1 MQNDK
6 QFIKNFITLSI
17 IFGAIGTATFAGI
30 SYAIG
35 VLGLIPLQLFL
46 AIYFA
51 VVINLSLV
59 IGITYNIKQYT
70 LERFVKTYPTKHG
83 EGFELYDSLSKSQE
97 HLNELIEEYVKNSE
111 SANYNSIENFNS
123 YKKILRIQN
132 KHNKLLETV
141 NNFNTK
147 EIALFQKFNKLTKMV
162 LFSNFKDTHFEQHFN
177 IITTAKQSI
186 KKANQQTQAAPQKG
200 MEQETKVEQ
209 SIEQEYEN
217 NNSQYNF
224 LTLMENAKKSM
235 LENEKKL

>member
-70 LERFVKTYPTKHG
+70 LERFLKTYPTKHG

-123 YKKILRIQN
+123 YKKILRTQD

-141 NNFNTK
+141 NKLSPK
-147 EIALFQKFNKLTKMV
+147 EITLFERFSKLTKII

-177 IITTAKQSI
+177 INATAQQSI
-186 KKANQQTQAAPQKG
+186 KNTTIQTQPTPQKIT
-200 MEQETKVEQ
+200 EQETKVEQ
-209 SIEQEYEN
+209 NIEQKYEN
-217 NNSQYNF
+217 YNSQFNF
-224 LTLMENAKKSM
+224 LTAMENAKKSM